1 MNQKTVSVGL
11 DFSEEAK
18 ARNVRVFNERV
29 VLVDTWSRFLCFGGV
44 MPSHLGCCVAAE
56 ADRRDACWQART
68 ARVGSRYL

>member
-29 VLVDTWSRFLCFGGV
+29 VLVDTWSRFL
-44 MPSHLGCCVAAE
+44 LGACCLHTWGAAW
-56 ADRRDACWQART
+56 RQGRDAWRSWQART

>member
-44 MPSHLGCCVAAE
+44 LPSHLGCCVAAG
-56 ADRRDACWQART
+56 A
-68 ARVGSRYL
+68 

>member
-29 VLVDTWSRFLCFGGV
+29 VLVDTRSRFPMFWGRVAFTPGV
-44 MPSHLGCCVAAE
+44 LRGRS
-56 ADRRDACWQART
+56 RDAWRSWQART